1 MNEED
6 LKTMIEGILT
16 DMTSGKGSSEKK
28 AISNTQGSNIA
39 SGTTAGSVASGEVLD
54 DITKIDLR
62 KQFLVPHPHDRE
74 GYLKIKSF
82 TPARLGMWRAGCR
95 YKTASVLRFRAD
107 HAAAQDAVFSDVDPN
122 LPKEMGFLETQTTCT
137 SKDEYLTRPDYGR
150 KFSDEMVAKIKNGV
164 TPNPKIQMIVGDGL
178 SSAAIEANVKDIIP
192 AIQQGLKVYN
202 LGFETKDVIF
212 VKYARVGAED
222 QIGEITNADVVC
234 MLVGERPGLV
244 TAKSMSAYIAYK
256 PKIGMPEAN
265 RTVVSNIHDGGLPA
279 VEAGAYI
286 AEMLDKMLR
295 LKKSGIDLKAAENAG
310 N

>member
-1 MNEED
+1 MNEQD
-6 LKTMIEGILT
+6 IKSMIETILT
-16 DMTSGKGSSEKK
+16 DMTSTKEADKNNVGPQTADSAPKE
-28 AISNTQGSNIA
+28 ATQQDISGD
-39 SGTTAGSVASGEVLD
+39 VLD

-107 HAAAQDAVFSDVDPN
+107 HAAAQDAVFSDVDPQ
-122 LPKEMGFLETQTTCT
+122 LPKEMGFLETQTTCQ
-137 SKDEYLTRPDYGR
+137 SKDEYLTRPDHGR
-150 KFSDEMVAKIKNGV
+150 KFSDEMAEKIKQSV
-164 TPNPKIQMIVGDGL
+164 TPSPKIQMIVGDGL

-192 AIQQGLKVYN
+192 AIHQGLKVYG
-202 LGFETKDVIF
+202 LSFETKDVIF

-256 PKIGMPEAN
+256 PTVGMPEAN

-286 AEMLDKMLR
+286 AELLDKMIR

>member
-1 MNEED
+1 MNEQD
-6 LKTMIEGILT
+6 IKSMIETILT
-16 DMTSGKGSSEKK
+16 DMTSTKEADKNNVGPQTADSAPKE
-28 AISNTQGSNIA
+28 ATQQDISGD
-39 SGTTAGSVASGEVLD
+39 VLD

-107 HAAAQDAVFSDVDPN
+107 HAAAQDAVFSDVDPQ
-122 LPKEMGFLETQTTCT
+122 LPKEMGFLETQTTCQ
-137 SKDEYLTRPDYGR
+137 SKDEYLTRPDHGR
-150 KFSDEMVAKIKNGV
+150 KFSDEMAEKIKQSV
-164 TPNPKIQMIVGDGL
+164 TPSPKIQMIVGDGL

-192 AIQQGLKVYN
+192 AIQQGLKVYG
-202 LGFETKDVIF
+202 LSFETKDVIF

-256 PKIGMPEAN
+256 PTVGMPEAN

-286 AEMLDKMLR
+286 AELLDKMIR

>member
-1 MNEED
+1 MNEQD
-6 LKTMIEGILT
+6 IKSMIETILT
-16 DMTSGKGSSEKK
+16 DMTSTKEADKNNVGPQTADSAPKE
-28 AISNTQGSNIA
+28 ATQQDISGD
-39 SGTTAGSVASGEVLD
+39 VLD

-107 HAAAQDAVFSDVDPN
+107 HAAAQDAVFSDVDPQ
-122 LPKEMGFLETQTTCT
+122 LPKEMGFLETQTTCQ
-137 SKDEYLTRPDYGR
+137 SKDEYLTRPDHGR
-150 KFSDEMVAKIKNGV
+150 KFSDEMAEKIKQSV
-164 TPNPKIQMIVGDGL
+164 TPSPKIQMIVGDGL

-192 AIQQGLKVYN
+192 AIQQELKVYG
-202 LGFETKDVIF
+202 LSFETKDVIF

-256 PKIGMPEAN
+256 PTVGMPEAN

-286 AEMLDKMLR
+286 AELLDKMIR